1 MKLSAYIL
9 LTCVLLL
16 VNASHTF
23 AQTGATNPRRFKTT
37 YKIAMY
43 SEPTFRSPK
52 VTDVPAD
59 VVLDAL
65 DESERYGGYIR
76 VTYKKKT
83 GWVMKSEVERYMD
96 VPAPELAC
104 WSNGYKIIGGV
115 YRYFFVLRN
124 DGTLPY
130 AGKVTLRLFDREG
143 KSVFEKTV
151 DFSDDPVKPGAGGPF
166 LIDTQAE
173 APRFELGH
181 RDGKIEGGTVK
192 FIERL
197 P

>member
-1 MKLSAYIL
+1 MKKIVETVLASAML
-9 LTCVLLL
+9 LCL
-16 VNASHTF
+16 AAAGF
-23 AQTGATNPRRFKTT
+23 GQTGVPKPHKFKTT
-37 YKIAMY
+37 YKITMY
-43 SEPTFRSPK
+43 AEANFRSPK
-52 VTDVPAD
+52 VTDIPAGI
-59 VVLDAL
+59 VLEAL
-65 DESERYGGYIR
+65 DETERYGGYIR
-76 VTYKKKT
+76 VTYKNKT
-83 GWVMKSEVERYMD
+83 GWVMKAETERYMD

-104 WSNGYKIIGGV
+104 WSNGYKIIGGI

-151 DFSDDPVKPGAGGPF
+151 DFSDDPIKPGAGGPF
-166 LIDTQAE
+166 LIDTQVE
-173 APRFELGH
+173 APRFELEH
-181 RDGKIEGGTVK
+181 RDGKIEGGTGK